1 MFWYN
6 MNQRVKLTKCGYITA
21 FKKKLIIET

>member
-1 MFWYN
+1 